1 MSFIGILGLIGGI
14 CVGLLIL
21 VILVVIHELGH
32 AIAARRNGVVVEE
45 FGIGFPPRAWSK
57 KLKNGVLFSINWLPL
72 GGFVKLQGEND
83 AASKKGDYGAA
94 SMWAKTKILL
104 AGVTI
109 NWIAAA
115 VILTILAITGLPKV
129 LDNQFQVPGDTT
141 TITKPVTIGFVSHN
155 SPAQKSGLRAKDELI
170 SINNQ
175 HVSSSEDLF
184 QLTKKYSGQEVK
196 VVYRHDGK
204 QSSVKI
210 HLNSSDKNNEGYLG
224 VSSIQQVIQK
234 STWSAPI
241 VGIGTTAQFTGVTLK
256 GLGNLVVELAQGLTS
271 KFSSNQAT
279 RSQGNKDLQAAGAS
293 VAGPIGILGIIFPAA
308 VASAPTS
315 LLLLTAIISL
325 TLALINV
332 LPIPALDGGRLFVTL
347 IFKGLKKPLTKE
359 KEEKIHGT
367 GFAFLMILVLVV
379 TVADVSKLFH

>member
-1 MSFIGILGLIGGI
+1 MSFIGVLGLVGGI

-21 VILVVIHELGH
+21 VVLVVIHELGH
-32 AIAARRNGVVVEE
+32 AIAARRNGVIVEE
-45 FGIGFPPRAWSK
+45 FGIGFPPKAWSK

-83 AASKKGDYGAA
+83 AAHKKGDYGAA

-109 NWIAAA
+109 NWLAAA

-129 LDNQFQVPGDTT
+129 VDNQFQVPSDTT
-141 TITKPVTIGFVSHN
+141 TITKPVTVGFISDN
-155 SPAQKSGLRAKDELI
+155 SPAQKAGLKVKDQLI
-170 SINNQ
+170 RLNNQ
-175 HVSSSEDLF
+175 HISSPDKLVNLTQKYRGQKVS
-184 QLTKKYSGQEVK
+184 
-196 VVYRHDGK
+196 VVYKHDN
-204 QSSVKI
+204 QRANTNI
-210 HLNSSDKNNEGYLG
+210 RLNSSDKNNEGYLG
-224 VSSIQQVIQK
+224 VSPTQQVIQK

-241 VGIGTTAQFTGVTLK
+241 VGIGTTAQFTGVTFK
-256 GLGNLVVELAQGLTS
+256 GLGNLVVNIAKGLTA
-271 KFSSNQAT
+271 KLSSDQTT
-279 RSQGNKDLQAAGAS
+279 RSEGSKELGAAGAS
-293 VAGPIGILGIIFPAA
+293 VAGPIGILGVIFPAA
-308 VASAPTS
+308 VASGLTS

-347 IFKGLKKPLTKE
+347 VFKGLKKPLTKE

-367 GFAFLMILVLVV
+367 GFAFLMLLVV
-379 TVADVSKLFH
+379 VVTAADVSKFFH